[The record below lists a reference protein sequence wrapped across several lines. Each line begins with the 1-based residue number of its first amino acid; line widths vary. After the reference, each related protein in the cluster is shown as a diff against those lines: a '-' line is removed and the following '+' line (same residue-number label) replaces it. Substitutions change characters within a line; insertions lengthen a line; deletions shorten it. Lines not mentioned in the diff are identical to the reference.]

1 MEFEKRTQGQDS
13 PPSEPESSPPSP
25 GKKPVLVYILILFIV
40 AFLLMSLSF
49 FMHQR
54 SNSEA
59 LGELQHSVSALQ
71 EVQAT
76 QDQNIQ
82 LQKELDETADQ
93 RDDLKDQL
101 TASQEETL
109 QAQKEADA
117 LLSLYLLQ
125 QQFAAQELDA
135 CRNTLQH
142 MEDQQLVESL
152 PHQAESGVTS
162 PADRYQQIK
171 ESVLN
176 P

>member
-13 PPSEPESSPPSP
+13 PAPGQEASPPP
-25 GKKPVLVYILILFIV
+25 AGRKPVLVYILILFIV

-71 EVQAT
+71 EIQAT
-76 QDQNIQ
+76 QDQNVQ
-82 LQKELDETADQ
+82 LQKELDETAGQ

-101 TASQEETL
+101 AASQEETL
-109 QAQKEADA
+109 QVQKESDA

-125 QQFAAQELDA
+125 QQFAAEDFDT

-142 MEDQQLVESL
+142 MEDQHLVECL
-152 PHQAESGVTS
+152 PKKVESGATS